1 MPDMLVLVPWLL
13 CLCLCRACCADAV
26 LVAPQ
31 GVVNLKD
38 WVHVN
43 STLEA
48 GVEVSAGNVGTFVVR
63 TKKTNHVFEAYTSA
77 ECDQWTNVRTPAAR
91 PSVCHV
97 LGDTCPQ

>member
-1 MPDMLVLVPWLL
+1 M
-13 CLCLCRACCADAV
+13 
-26 LVAPQ
+26 
-31 GVVNLKD
+31 NLKD

-77 ECDQWTNVRTPAAR
+77 ECDQWTNVCTHPCS
-91 PSVCHV
+91 PPFSVPCAW
-97 LGDTCPQ
+97 